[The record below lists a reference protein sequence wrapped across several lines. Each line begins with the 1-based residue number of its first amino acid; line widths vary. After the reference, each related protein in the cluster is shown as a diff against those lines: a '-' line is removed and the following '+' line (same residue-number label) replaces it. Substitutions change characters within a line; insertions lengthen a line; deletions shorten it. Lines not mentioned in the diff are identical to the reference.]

1 MSPWSLAEYPPMRDH
16 FLSRL
21 QKKLCIEESLNTIFR
36 SGGFC
41 CWNVD
46 NWGCEVPEMLD
57 AGAGEEDPHGWHGV
71 APLGSYPQLS
81 SDSHVTEGWEQFLQ
95 QLQLPSSPIT
105 PNCRHCLQVVGQT
118 QFLCTFLHSIHWD
131 LPIVNLHAELAIVLY
146 LCNRHSVLLY
156 DSSNCNCGSHPGY
169 VSATVLKLLKAL
181 VHTNINLVTLSDWI
195 KRPATVLRRFYFKNI
210 QYLCKMV

>member
-1 MSPWSLAEYPPMRDH
+1 MSSWSLAAYPPIWDH

-36 SGGFC
+36 SGGFY

-46 NWGCEVPEMLD
+46 NWGCEVPKMLE
-57 AGAGEEDPHGWHGV
+57 AGAGGEEDPHGWHGV

-118 QFLCTFLHSIHWD
+118 QFLCPFFHLIHWD
-131 LPIVNLHAELAIVLY
+131 LPIVNLQTELQLYYTFVLDTWYYYTTVQTAIVAITLGTSLL
-146 LCNRHSVLLY
+146 LCWNFSKHLS
-156 DSSNCNCGSHPGY
+156 
-169 VSATVLKLLKAL
+169 
-181 VHTNINLVTLSDWI
+181 TNINLITLSDWI
-195 KRPATVLRRFYFKNI
+195 KRPATVFEEIL
-210 QYLCKMV
+210 